1 MYSRIGDNII
11 MVEGSRTEQELL
23 NAFAGESQARNRYT
37 FYAKVAK
44 KEGYEQIS
52 QIFLDTAENER
63 EHAKLFYEHIPS
75 GVREVKAKYPFFL
88 GNTKENL
95 KAAFEGERDEWENIY
110 KNSAEIAKS
119 EGYKEIADLFS
130 HVIEVE
136 KHHSHRYSELLK
148 LLEEDEVFTK
158 ESQTQWMCRKC
169 GYIIISKCA
178 PKKCPLCEHPQGY
191 FEVFCEKF

>member
-1 MYSRIGDNII
+1 

-63 EHAKLFYEHIPS
+63 EHAKLFLEYIPS
-75 GVREVKAKYPFFL
+75 GIREVKAKYPFFL

-95 KAAFEGERDEWENIY
+95 KAAFEGECDEWENIY

-130 HVIEVE
+130 HIIEVE

-148 LLEEDEVFTK
+148 LIEEDEIFSK

-169 GYIIISKCA
+169 GFITISKCA